1 MISKA
6 KIKHI
11 RALQVKKYRKDEQC
25 FVVEGTKSVVELL
38 QSDFEVVWVGATVE
52 FIQHF
57 EPLLTQKKREVVEA
71 TEQELEAAGSFQSNT
86 SALAIARMKP
96 NNAFPIRDNE
106 WALVLDDIRDPGNL
120 GTIIRTADW
129 YGVNHIIASEATADF
144 YNPKVISATMGSFC
158 RVNVFY
164 TNLLPYLQAARKPVY
179 GTFLD
184 GTDVHQLQWSGGG
197 LLVIGNEANGISPAI
212 EKLLTQKITIP
223 RYGRAESLNAALAT
237 GIVLDVIRSKK

>member
-1 MISKA
+1 M
-6 KIKHI
+6 
-11 RALQVKKYRKDEQC
+11 
-25 FVVEGTKSVVELL
+25 EGSKSVLELL
-38 QSDFEVVWVGATVE
+38 HSDFEIVWVGATSGFLQQAESV
-52 FIQHF
+52 
-57 EPLLTQKKREVVEA
+57 LRNKKAEVSEA
-71 TEQELEAAGSFQSNT
+71 SEAELEAAGRYQTNT

-96 NNAFPIRDNE
+96 NTAFPINNNE
-106 WALVLDDIRDPGNL
+106 WVLVLDDIRDPGNL

-129 YGVNHIIASEATADF
+129 YGVNHIIASEETADF

-164 TNLLPYLQAARKPVY
+164 TSLLPYLQAARMPVY
-179 GTFLD
+179 GTFLE
-184 GTDVHQLQWSGGG
+184 GTDVHQLHWSGGG

-212 EKLLTQKITIP
+212 EKLVTQKITIP

>member
-1 MISKA
+1 M
-6 KIKHI
+6 
-11 RALQVKKYRKDEQC
+11 
-25 FVVEGTKSVVELL
+25 ELL
-38 QSDFEVVWVGATVE
+38 HSEYEIVWVGATPE
-52 FIQHF
+52 FLQQT
-57 EPLLTQKKREVVEA
+57 ESLLSNKKPEVSEA
-71 TEQELEAAGSFQSNT
+71 TEAELIAAGSYQTNSG
-86 SALAIARMKP
+86 ALAIARMKP
-96 NNAFPIRDNE
+96 NTSFPIRNNE
-106 WALVLDDIRDPGNL
+106 WVLVLDDIRDPGNL

-179 GTFLD
+179 GTFLE
-184 GTDVHQLQWSGGG
+184 GIDVHQWQWSGGG

-212 EKLLTQKITIP
+212 EKVVTQKITIP